1 MKNVL
6 FVCTGNSCRSQMAE
20 ALVNEHLHG
29 EWTAFSA
36 GTAPEGYVH
45 PMAIEAL
52 REQGIIH
59 NGRSKHVEVFD
70 GIRFDV
76 VITLC
81 DSANGACPAW
91 VGSGAQ
97 RVHMPFRDPFPTRDP
112 QVYRAV
118 RDEIN
123 AKVIPFL
130 RGVAAKPSA

>member
-20 ALVNEHLHG
+20 ALVNERLHG

-36 GTAPEGYVH
+36 GIAPEGYVH
-45 PMAIEAL
+45 PMALEAL

-76 VITLC
+76 VMTLC
-81 DSANGACPAW
+81 DNANAACPAW
-91 VGSGAQ
+91 VGNGAQ
-97 RVHMPFRDPFPTRDP
+97 RLHMPFRDPFPTRDP
-112 QVYRAV
+112 LIYRQVLADMEARVLPALQQLQ
-118 RDEIN
+118 
-123 AKVIPFL
+123 AK
-130 RGVAAKPSA
+130 A